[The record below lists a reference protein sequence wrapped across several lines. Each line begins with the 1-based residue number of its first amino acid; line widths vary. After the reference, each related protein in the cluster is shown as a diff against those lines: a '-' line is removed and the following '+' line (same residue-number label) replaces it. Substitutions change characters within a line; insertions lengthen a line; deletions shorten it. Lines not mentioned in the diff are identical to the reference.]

1 MRERV
6 WISQG
11 PEATEALAEAI
22 GRAAMPGLVVAL
34 DGDLGAGKTCFVRGL
49 ARGLDV
55 VDAVSS
61 PTYALM
67 STYSGRLDLYHFDAW
82 MEGRERAFL
91 ADGGAEWLDSAGVAA
106 VEWAAR
112 VARSLPEER
121 LDVEIAHAGPTE
133 RRVTIRAH
141 GRGERADQIARIVA
155 GIPAIPALDEV
166 A

>member
-1 MRERV
+1 VRERA

-55 VDAVSS
+55 VDTVAS

-112 VARSLPEER
+112 VASALPEER
-121 LDVEIAHAGPTE
+121 LDVEIEHAGPTE
-133 RRVTIRAH
+133 RRVTARAH
-141 GRGERADQIARIVA
+141 GRGERADQIARMLA
-155 GIPAIPALDEV
+155 QLPAISALDVV